1 MRILKGDPLSSAR
14 WVCTAGPLGAGWSW
28 VARSVQPLVLCV
40 KKPKPQAMGFVQG
53 AGRGPC
59 VRAEDSPEGLGRG

>member
-1 MRILKGDPLSSAR
+1 MRIHEGDPLSSAR

-40 KKPKPQAMGFVQG
+40 KKPKPQAMGLC
-53 AGRGPC
+53 RGPGGAPVC
-59 VRAEDSPEGLGRG
+59 ALRTAPQD